1 MLKTIISNSPILQT
15 FITALQIALS
25 KPQQQHVLNVVDG
38 LVVGE
43 GERSLSALSR
53 LFVNAPDPKA
63 LADIFQESPRTAE
76 LTRSALRQFLVKSA
90 FKLAHATGVE
100 HLAYLSIDDSLTV
113 KDKATVDVLQKRLAA
128 LEGGER
134 GLVTPS
140 G

>member
-1 MLKTIISNSPILQT
+1 
-15 FITALQIALS
+15 
-25 KPQQQHVLNVVDG
+25 
-38 LVVGE
+38 
-43 GERSLSALSR
+43 
-53 LFVNAPDPKA
+53 
-63 LADIFQESPRTAE
+63 
-76 LTRSALRQFLVKSA
+76 LVKSA